1 MNSKQKP
8 IVIFDFD
15 GTIADT
21 FMMAVNIFYR
31 LKPRWPLLPKGEVE
45 RLRGMA
51 FMQVARE
58 LQIPPWDI
66 PFLLAKGRKI
76 MTAHLDEAVLIPGM
90 DAAIRQLH
98 ENGHELYIISSNSTE
113 NVNRFLERHKLL
125 DQFTEV
131 HGSIGLMGKAR
142 AIKKLLKHTQA
153 VPERS
158 YYVGD
163 EARDIEAA
171 HKVHVNAIAVSWG
184 YNNIK
189 ILANHKP
196 KVLVFDPDDIVK
208 VVS

>member
-1 MNSKQKP
+1 MKQKP

-21 FMMAVNIFYR
+21 FVMAINIFYK
-31 LKPRWPLLPKGEVE
+31 LKPRWPILPKGEVE

-66 PFLLAKGRKI
+66 PFLLVRGRKI
-76 MTAHLDEAVLIPGM
+76 MAAHLDEAVIIPGM
-90 DAAIRQLH
+90 GEAIRQLH
-98 ENGHELYIISSNSTE
+98 DSGYDLYVISSNSTE
-113 NVNRFLERHKLL
+113 NVSRFLERHQLL
-125 DQFTEV
+125 DQFTEIY
-131 HGSIGLMGKAR
+131 GSIGLMGKAK
-142 AIKKLLKHTQA
+142 AIKKLLKDKQVA
-153 VPERS
+153 PENA

-171 HKVHVNAIAVSWG
+171 HKVKVHSIAVSWG

-189 ILANHKP
+189 ILADHKP
-196 KVLVFDPDDIVK
+196 KVLVFDPADIVK

>member
-1 MNSKQKP
+1 MKQKP
-8 IVIFDFD
+8 VVIFDFD

-21 FMMAVNIFYR
+21 FVMAINIFYK
-31 LKPRWPLLPKGEVE
+31 LKPRWPILPKGEVE

-66 PFLLAKGRKI
+66 PFLLIRGRKI
-76 MTAHLDEAVLIPGM
+76 MAAQLDEAVIIPGI
-90 DAAIRQLH
+90 DAAIRKLH
-98 ENGHELYIISSNSTE
+98 DNGHELYVISSNSTE
-113 NVNRFLERHKLL
+113 NVSRFLERHQLL
-125 DQFTEV
+125 GQFTEI
-131 HGSIGLMGKAR
+131 HGSIGLMAKAKI
-142 AIKKLLKHTQA
+142 IKKLLKEKQVA
-153 VPERS
+153 PEHA

-171 HKVHVNAIAVSWG
+171 HKVKVNSIAVSWG

-189 ILANHKP
+189 ILAEHKP
-196 KVLVFDPDDIVK
+196 KVLVFDPADIVK

>member
-1 MNSKQKP
+1 MKKS

-21 FMMAVNIFYR
+21 FVMAINIFYK
-31 LKPRWPLLPKGEVE
+31 LKPRWPILPKGEVE

-66 PFLLAKGRKI
+66 PFLLIRGRKI
-76 MTAHLDEAVLIPGM
+76 MAAQLDEAVLIPGM
-90 DAAIRQLH
+90 DGAIRQLH
-98 ENGHELYIISSNSTE
+98 ADGHELYIISSNSTE
-113 NVNRFLERHKLL
+113 NVSRFLKRYQLL
-125 DQFTEV
+125 DQFTDI
-131 HGSIGLMGKAR
+131 HGSVGLMAKSKV
-142 AIKKLLKHTQA
+142 IKKLLKEKKVA
-153 VPERS
+153 PEDA
-158 YYVGD
+158 YYIGD

-171 HKVHVNAIAVSWG
+171 HKVKVNSIAVSWG
-184 YNNIK
+184 YNNMK
-189 ILANHKP
+189 VLAEHKP